1 MQPYPTPSAGVSLA
15 CFLSLLL
22 LAGCGRSPGTGVT
35 ADGTPAPDDRPNIV
49 VIMADDLGY
58 SDIGCYGGEINTPNI
73 DALAADGIRMT
84 QFYNNAR
91 CCPTRASLL
100 TGLYAHQVGLQTNGP
115 SMNFNCVTAAEALEA
130 DGYQTGM
137 SGKWHLTHAEPLPD
151 PQEHLQWLA
160 NQNGPEVYGDL
171 ETYPNHRG
179 FDEFYGIVWGV
190 VNYFNP
196 FSLVHNDAPLRDS
209 IGEDFYMTD
218 FITDKAEL
226 LIDQFSE
233 KEEPFFLYVAHTAPH
248 WPLHALPE
256 DIAKYKGRYDAGWGA
271 LREER
276 YARMVEMGLIDSSVS
291 PDGGNESDRQW
302 PDVEDQNW
310 ESEHME
316 VHAAMVDHLDAGVGR
331 LIDKLKAT
339 GEYENTVIIF
349 LADNGASPERMYDP
363 GYDRPAF
370 THDGTP
376 IEYTDDHY
384 EHPGPETTMAGI
396 GQAWAGAANTPFRFW
411 KAWSYHGGNATPM
424 IVHWSAGLEA
434 EAGSLVR
441 APGHVIDLMPTFLDL
456 AGTEYPMDYAD
467 RDIPALEGK
476 SLLPLIK
483 GQRREPHEVLFWQ
496 HDRGKAVRVGD
507 WKLVRW
513 ADQPWELYD
522 LSKDLTETNDLAAEY
537 PEKVEELRA
546 RWQEKAEA
554 VGYVDLGGRS
564 MSE

>member
-1 MQPYPTPSAGVSLA
+1 MLRTNLLTAAAAAVLLAAACGRPAASDAGVA
-15 CFLSLLL
+15 
-22 LAGCGRSPGTGVT
+22 ATGG
-35 ADGTPAPDDRPNIV
+35 ADRPNIV

-58 SDIGCYGGEINTPNI
+58 SDVGCYGGEISTPNI

-115 SMNFNCVTAAEALEA
+115 SMNFDNVTAAEALGA

-137 SGKWHLTHAEPLPD
+137 AGKWHLTHAAALPD
-151 PQEHLQWLA
+151 EQEHLAWLA
-160 NQNGPEVYGDL
+160 NQSGPTVYGDL

-218 FITDKAEL
+218 FITEKAEL
-226 LIDQFSE
+226 LIDQFSR

-248 WPLHALPE
+248 WPLHAPAE
-256 DIAKYKGRYDAGWGA
+256 DITKYDGRYDAGWGA

-276 YARMVEMGLIDSSVS
+276 YARMVEMGLIDPDVS

-302 PDVEDQNW
+302 PEVEEQDW

-316 VHAAMVDHLDAGVGR
+316 VHAAMIEHLDRGVGR
-331 LIDKLKAT
+331 LIEKLKAA
-339 GEYENTVIIF
+339 GEYENTVIVF
-349 LADNGASPERMYDP
+349 LADNGASPERMYAP
-363 GYDRPAF
+363 GYDRPAW
-370 THDGTP
+370 TRDGTP

-384 EHPGPETTMAGI
+384 DHPGPETTMAGI

-424 IVHWSAGLEA
+424 IVHWPAGLRA
-434 EAGSLVR
+434 EPGSLVR
-441 APGHVIDLMPTFLDL
+441 DPGHVIDLMPTFLDL
-456 AGTEYPMDYAD
+456 AGAEYPTDYAD
-467 RDIPALEGK
+467 RNIPPLEGK
-476 SLLPLIK
+476 SLLPLIR
-483 GQRREPHEVLFWQ
+483 GEARAPHEVLFWQ
-496 HDRGKAVRVGD
+496 HDKGKAVRVGD

-513 ADQPWELYD
+513 GDDPWELYD
-522 LSKDLTETNDLAAEY
+522 LSKDLTETTDLAEQY
-537 PEKVEELRA
+537 PEKVAELERQ
-546 RWQEKAEA
+546 WQRKADA

-564 MSE
+564 MTE